1 MMFIAMRKRQ
11 QSELCR
17 RLARLADDGE
27 VQARLIQTA
36 DDYLAEAA
44 YGGSRFGGPRLAGAN
59 KRPTLNFAYD

>member
-1 MMFIAMRKRQ
+1 MFIAERKRQ

-36 DDYLAEAA
+36 HDYLAEAA
-44 YGGSRFGGPRLAGAN
+44 YGGPRLGDAQLVDA
-59 KRPTLNFAYD
+59 REQATLNLAYD